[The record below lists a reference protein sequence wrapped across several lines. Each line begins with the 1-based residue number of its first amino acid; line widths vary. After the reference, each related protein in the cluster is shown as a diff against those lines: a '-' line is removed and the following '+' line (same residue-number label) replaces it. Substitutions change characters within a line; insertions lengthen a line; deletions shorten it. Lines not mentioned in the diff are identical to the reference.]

1 MVPSSPSSSPS
12 TAKDRPQL
20 LVAPL
25 LVGQDKVSDGF
36 GKLGALPL
44 AFEFSCMECVG
55 GLRRQSHG
63 FDRIGRRAQLMIR
76 HVRRRNRVARRA
88 SNFSGCGV
96 RRLACCRV
104 GSEGRLPGL
113 IDRGPTPRPCTG
125 SLYRSTR
132 SIVVRILGSKR
143 RQDMISAVRSPSS
156 EQPMPRKIEDPAAL
170 RTDQPSSILPQ
181 LSHRPWRSR
190 VQPRGWHR
198 LAPSPVLGHLEDTP
212 SRRRRWPWPDPPRR
226 VSPTVIA
233 PWETAEITAIGG
245 SVSRT
250 VRPVPSQCAA
260 LYRL

>member
-132 SIVVRILGSKR
+132 SIVVRILGSKQ

-156 EQPMPRKIEDPAAL
+156 EQPMPRKIEQAAPVDSHKTRIPPPFVRTNPHQSSRSFPIALGARESSPGVGTDWPPL
-170 RTDQPSSILPQ
+170 RSWVILKIHHPDAEGGRGQIPQ
-181 LSHRPWRSR
+181 EEFH
-190 VQPRGWHR
+190 
-198 LAPSPVLGHLEDTP
+198 
-212 SRRRRWPWPDPPRR
+212 PP
-226 VSPTVIA
+226 
-233 PWETAEITAIGG
+233 
-245 SVSRT
+245 
-250 VRPVPSQCAA
+250 
-260 LYRL
+260 